1 MGVYFMKIVIAG
13 SIAIVLGLFGF
24 SVFFPSF
31 LTFLAGTIPLLLIIG
46 GGLTIYLNYDN
57 YSSDCKDSQDC
68 QDNSHNKSS
77 DHTCNSTVSL
87 PVVSQEKKSLDIS
100 LEKTN
105 LDDSKPEKQKPTE
118 SIETD
123 SQLIGNTESHVFHN
137 LDCKFSKSKNCTACF
152 NSKEKAIQE
161 GYKPCGICKP

>member
-1 MGVYFMKIVIAG
+1 MKIVIAG

-57 YSSDCKDSQDC
+57 YSSDCKNSQDC

-77 DHTCNSTVSL
+77 DHTCNSNVSL
-87 PVVSQEKKSLDIS
+87 PVNSKENKSSDIS
-100 LEKTN
+100 SEKID
-105 LDDSKPEKQKPTE
+105 LDDSKPEKQIINE
-118 SIETD
+118 SINSD
-123 SQLIGNTESHVFHN
+123 NQLVGNTESHVFHN
-137 LDCKFSKSKNCTACF
+137 LDCKFSKSKNCTALF